1 MNRFLNYTFQDTPED
16 INVFDE
22 LPIWSAP
29 FGLLMLKNIELKPNL
44 TVLDIGSGAGFPL
57 IELAE
62 RLGETCKCYGLD
74 PWKNA
79 NERARQKI
87 KNYDLK
93 NVETIEGSAEQMPF
107 ENETFDLVASNLGI
121 HNIDDP
127 AKALQEC
134 HRVLKTEG
142 RLVLITNLYGQWRT
156 FYKIF
161 KETLVQLSKDQ
172 LIESLNKHEQ
182 SRGTGESYFNL
193 LHDNGFS
200 PITSKS
206 DEFEMRYLNGTAF
219 LNHHFIKLGFLSTW
233 KSIIPEIDW
242 VEVFGL
248 LEENLNQY
256 AEEYGELKMT
266 VPMLYIEAVK
276 NDH

>member
-219 LNHHFIKLGFLSTW
+219 LNHHFIKLGCLSTW